1 MSHHLKML
9 RKRFSFMFFQTV
21 IKTLKVIVR
30 FTIAVLV
37 YLHTTFIYT
46 IRLYTTLVLY
56 FFQYIAIR
64 HFFSLIF

>member
-30 FTIAVLV
+30 FIIAVLV
-37 YLHTTFIYT
+37 H
-46 IRLYTTLVLY
+46 
-56 FFQYIAIR
+56 
-64 HFFSLIF
+64 